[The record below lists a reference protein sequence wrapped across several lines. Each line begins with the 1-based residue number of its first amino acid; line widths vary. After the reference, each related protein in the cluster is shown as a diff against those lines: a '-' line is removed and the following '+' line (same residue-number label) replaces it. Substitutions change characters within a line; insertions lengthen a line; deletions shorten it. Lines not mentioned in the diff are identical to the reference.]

1 MSSHAA
7 AGSAAGY
14 LYQCERALLE
24 LVERSRDR
32 VTLFMEK
39 VDDIHLEANGLP
51 IDVLQLKH
59 HVVDG
64 AELSDSSPD
73 LWRTIAVWVDVLD
86 DLEADESP
94 IFTLMTTSTAPV
106 DSAAKALAA
115 GPRDVDEAL
124 AKLETAARSS
134 ENEATRRAR
143 ETFIS
148 LDPGQRLR
156 LVASMRVRAG
166 EPRLADLDERLAS
179 LLSLHVM
186 LPGGRAVA
194 FLDRLK
200 GWWYGRCVLMLTTG
214 SGITSSDLA
223 AFIADLRDRFHPD
236 DLPPD
241 FDLADPTESEI
252 ARYHASVFVQQL
264 LWIAYSN
271 DQLLDAVRDYH
282 RAFTQRSKWARQGLI
297 YPGELDQYE
306 RRLVEQWRRVFH
318 DMVTELTEGA
328 SDTEQELAGRRLL
341 QSLRDNT
348 AVRLRDRYHDVMLTH
363 GTLHHL
369 ANEREVG
376 WHPEFQKRLEDLLTG
391 AA

>member
-1 MSSHAA
+1 
-7 AGSAAGY
+7 
-14 LYQCERALLE
+14 
-24 LVERSRDR
+24 
-32 VTLFMEK
+32 
-39 VDDIHLEANGLP
+39 
-51 IDVLQLKH
+51 
-59 HVVDG
+59 
-64 AELSDSSPD
+64 
-73 LWRTIAVWVDVLD
+73 
-86 DLEADESP
+86 
-94 IFTLMTTSTAPV
+94 
-106 DSAAKALAA
+106 
-115 GPRDVDEAL
+115 
-124 AKLETAARSS
+124 
-134 ENEATRRAR
+134 
-143 ETFIS
+143 
-148 LDPGQRLR
+148 
-156 LVASMRVRAG
+156 
-166 EPRLADLDERLAS
+166 
-179 LLSLHVM
+179 
-186 LPGGRAVA
+186 
-194 FLDRLK
+194 
-200 GWWYGRCVLMLTTG
+200 MLTSA
-214 SGITSSDLA
+214 SGIASSDLT
-223 AFIADLRDRFHPD
+223 AFVADLRDRFHPD

-241 FDLADPTESEI
+241 FDLADPTETEV
-252 ARYHASVFVQQL
+252 ARYGASVFVQQL

-282 RAFTQRSKWARQGLI
+282 RAFTQRSRWARQGLI

>member
-1 MSSHAA
+1 
-7 AGSAAGY
+7 
-14 LYQCERALLE
+14 
-24 LVERSRDR
+24 
-32 VTLFMEK
+32 MEK

-51 IDVLQLKH
+51 VDILQVKH
-59 HVVDG
+59 HLGGG
-64 AELSDSSPD
+64 ADLSDSSQD

-86 DLEADESP
+86 DLGADETP
-94 IFTLMTTSTAPV
+94 IFTLMTTSNAPV
-106 DSAAKALAA
+106 DSAAQALAA
-115 GPRDVDEAL
+115 SPRDVDDAL
-124 AKLETAARSS
+124 SKLEAAARTS
-134 ENEATRRAR
+134 ENEATRGAR
-143 ETFIS
+143 ETFLA
-148 LDPGQRLR
+148 LDAGQRLR
-156 LVASMRVRAG
+156 LVASMRARAN
-166 EPRLADLDERLAS
+166 EPQLSDLDERLAS

-186 LPGGRAVA
+186 LPAGRSDA
-194 FLDRLK
+194 FLERLK
-200 GWWYGRCVLMLTTG
+200 GWWYGRCVFMLTSG
-214 SGITSSDLA
+214 SGIASSDLA

-241 FDLADPTESEI
+241 FDLADPTESEV
-252 ARYHASVFVQQL
+252 ARYRASVFVQQL

-318 DMVTELTEGA
+318 DMVSELAEGA
-328 SDTEQELAGRRLL
+328 SDADQERAGRRLL